1 MSEEEKTFIKY
12 TVRWPLII
20 TSKEDTFETFGSD
33 EIAEVINFNI
43 KSVILTHP
51 GERRSDVNFGVG
63 ARKYLFQYNSSQIS
77 DFEEAGEEIIKQL
90 TEYVPYIIIDDLSIL
105 VSEESANAIKI
116 ALQYTI
122 PERNMSAIFEL
133 LVSE

>member
-1 MSEEEKTFIKY
+1 MSDIKY
-12 TVRWPLII
+12 TVKWPLII
-20 TSKEDTFETFGSD
+20 VSKEDTFETLGSG

-77 DFEEAGEEIIKQL
+77 EFEELEDEINKQI
-90 TEYVPYIIIDDLSIL
+90 TEYVPYIIIDDLF
-105 VSEESANAIKI
+105 VSTIENSPNAIKI
-116 ALQYTI
+116 VLQYTI
-122 PERNMSAIFEL
+122 PEIKKKARFDL
-133 LVSE
+133 LINE

>member
-1 MSEEEKTFIKY
+1 MSDIKY

-20 TSKEDTFETFGSD
+20 ASKEDTFETFGSD
-33 EIAEVINFNI
+33 EIAKVINFNI
-43 KSVILTHP
+43 KSTILGSP

-63 ARKYLFQYNSSQIS
+63 ARKYLFQYNSSQVS
-77 DFEEAGEEIIKQL
+77 DFEELGDEIIKQL